1 MGERGIASHAEGT
14 VPAKVQR
21 LRESLRLPVWLESGV
36 RGGRKLG
43 GEVSKEDGKTVKG
56 Y

>member
-1 MGERGIASHAEGT
+1 M
-14 VPAKVQR
+14 QR
-21 LRESLRLPVWLESGV
+21 ELYLQRFRDSESLRLPIWLESGV